1 MLTSKHFCE
10 ETFYIIL
17 GPEFG
22 PDEGKLAMIFLA
34 LQRLKSASALLHNHL
49 FDCMKQMGY
58 KRCISDPNLWMIPKT
73 RKSDGLEYYDYV
85 FRNVNTVL
93 AFRNY
98 PKEVIKQ
105 VDKYFGLK
113 PGLLDYP
120 NIYLS

>member
-1 MLTSKHFCE
+1 MAV
-10 ETFYIIL
+10 IIQ
-17 GPEFG
+17 
-22 PDEGKLAMIFLA
+22 A
-34 LQRLKSASALLHNHL
+34 LYRLKNAGALFHNHL
-49 FDCMKQMGY
+49 ADCMKQMGY

-85 FRNVNTVL
+85 FRNINTVL